1 MMPGRLNSIFFEEN
15 PMNNINVISYVL
27 ADYKINEVFVDI
39 CFTSGVVEAFYTK
52 KNLMAIE
59 EGRLESDIFDEVF
72 NIIKG
77 RVKSLNTYEVWYD
90 LIEYENRELVWKS
103 RYDEN
108 KEIMYVE
115 VLLVDS
121 EKATQSTVH

>member
-1 MMPGRLNSIFFEEN
+1 
-15 PMNNINVISYVL
+15 MNNINVISYVL

-52 KNLMAIE
+52 KNLMALE
-59 EGRLESDIFDEVF
+59 EGRLEADIFDGVF
-72 NIIKG
+72 NIIEG

-90 LIEYENRELVWKS
+90 LIEYENRQLIWKS
-103 RYDEN
+103 RYDQN

-121 EKATQSTVH
+121 EKAIQSTVH

>member
-1 MMPGRLNSIFFEEN
+1 
-15 PMNNINVISYVL
+15 MNNFNVVSYVL
-27 ADYKINEVFVDI
+27 ADYNINKTFVDV

-52 KNLMAIE
+52 KNLMALE
-59 EGRLESDIFDEVF
+59 EGRLEANIFDGVF
-72 NIIKG
+72 NIIEG

-90 LIEYENRELVWKS
+90 LIEYKDRELVWKS
-103 RYDEN
+103 RYDQN

-121 EKATQSTVH
+121 EKETQSTFH

>member
-1 MMPGRLNSIFFEEN
+1 
-15 PMNNINVISYVL
+15 MNNFNIVSYVL
-27 ADYKINEVFVDI
+27 ADYSINNTFVEV
-39 CFTSGVVEAFYTK
+39 CFTSGVVEAFCTK
-52 KNLMAIE
+52 KNLMALE

-77 RVKSLNTYEVWYD
+77 RVQSLNTFEVWYD
-90 LIEYENRELVWKS
+90 LIEYKDRELVWKS
-103 RYDEN
+103 RYNEN

-121 EKATQSTVH
+121 EKETQSTFH